1 MNLLKCKAKAQILI
15 NHPLNSYILQLIFL
29 NFNYEHYLALSLY
42 RASSISFTLLANHLS
57 SEEPPHSQTTN
68 VFQLQQPWTCSTK
81 TAFLDVT
88 FRSSKS
94 LPGTYV
100 SRARTAGFVRFS
112 SSIVFAITRTH
123 YTTWTVH
130 IVLVFDLGSKALF
143 RMIPYS
149 FISLE
154 IIIV

>member
-1 MNLLKCKAKAQILI
+1 M
-15 NHPLNSYILQLIFL
+15 QLIFL

-130 IVLVFDLGSKALF
+130 IVPVFDLGSIALF
-143 RMIPYS
+143 RMIP
-149 FISLE
+149 IPLSLLRSSL
-154 IIIV
+154 